1 MTISQTI
8 DPPLVTDST
17 ATFNSKAF
25 AAWAALNTWASQANA
40 LAGDVDADASTATTQ
55 AGIATTQAGNA
66 STSAGTATTQAGIAT
81 AAAAN
86 LASLNALWLGAQASD
101 PATGTGGAALV
112 AGNAYVNTASGYLR
126 AYNGTAWV
134 QGVSAVSG
142 VSTFNGLSGAITGV
156 SSVNGAS
163 GAVTVSG
170 APDFLLHSQGII

>member
-1 MTISQTI
+1 MSLSSPPSISAVPVTPDRADRTTFSARCVALFDHIKDTLVGELTAAMSWMSGAATYI
-8 DPPLVTDST
+8 DT
-17 ATFNSKAF
+17 A
-25 AAWAALNTWASQANA
+25 
-40 LAGDVDADASTATTQ
+40 ASTASTA
-55 AGIATTQAGNA
+55 AGVASGAA
-66 STSAGTATTQAGIAT
+66 STAS
-81 AAAAN
+81 AAAAS
-86 LASLNALWLGAQASD
+86 LAPLNALWLGAQASD

-112 AGNAYVNTASGYLR
+112 AGNAYVNSTTGYLR